1 MANNAISNSIP
12 NSIPEHMRVTPE
24 RALAI
29 KRALIR
35 QYADQF
41 NLEIT
46 GWDEISKDGVRT
58 SYSLKEQSPA

>member
-1 MANNAISNSIP
+1 MANNAIS

-29 KRALIR
+29 KKALIR
-35 QYADQF
+35 QYADQY

-46 GWDEISKDGVRT
+46 GWEEISKDGSTV

>member
-1 MANNAISNSIP
+1 MADNTVSGTV
-12 NSIPEHMRVTPE
+12 PEHMRVTPE

-35 QYADQF
+35 QYADQY

-46 GWDEISKDGVRT
+46 GWEETTKDGVT
-58 SYSLKEQSPA
+58 TAYSVNEQSPV